1 MKVIFIKDLKGQGK
15 KEEIKEVS
23 DGYALNYLIKN
34 GYAVKYTKTSLNV
47 LEREIEQNK
56 SDDNKNREIANDMK
70 KKLENANIKFVVTT
84 GGNGKVFGAISSK
97 QIAQEIEKKGYKI
110 DKKNIIIHKNLS
122 TLGYHTV
129 DIILYKDIVAN
140 MKVELLQK

>member
-47 LEREIEQNK
+47 LEQEIKQNK
-56 SDDNKNREIANDMK
+56 LDDNKNRELAMDTK
-70 KKLENANIKFVVTT
+70 KKLESSNIKFVVAT
-84 GGNGKVFGAISSK
+84 GGSGKVFGAISSK
-97 QIAQEIEKKGYKI
+97 QIAGELEKKGYKI
-110 DKKNIIIHKNLS
+110 DKKNIIIHNPLS

-129 DIILYKDIVAN
+129 DINLYKDIVAN
-140 MKVELLQK
+140 IKVELLQK